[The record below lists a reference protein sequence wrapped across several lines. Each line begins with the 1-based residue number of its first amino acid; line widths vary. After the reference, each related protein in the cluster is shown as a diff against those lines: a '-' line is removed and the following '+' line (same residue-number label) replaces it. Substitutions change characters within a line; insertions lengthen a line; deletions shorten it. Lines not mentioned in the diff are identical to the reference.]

1 MDDRIKR
8 WRRGLFWSPLRA
20 RLPIFLLMFLFAFS
34 SLAKD
39 PWDEFEEE
47 WQKLNDRC
55 LALQDEGK
63 LVEGRDF
70 AEGFLTKSR
79 KELGEEN
86 DVTAQAYHWV
96 AYFMQVNNQFGEAE
110 KLWLKALEIDEKL
123 HGKESLK
130 TTRRLNMLGNYY
142 REKGDFARA
151 RELLLRALA
160 IREEKL
166 GKEHLD
172 TGSVLYSLASLSA
185 TVGEYEKAE
194 EYFLRA
200 IPILEKSW
208 DKFFLHENVGNPLTN
223 LAYMYLRMDD
233 TYKAE
238 QCVLRALES
247 DKRDPEASRKLLP
260 YRLGVL
266 VRVYWRRGDYDE
278 AKKYLEESLAVLREQ
293 AVADPVQANE
303 FRDCHRV
310 LGELYIKLGNLNRGE
325 AILRQALIDGIKNE
339 QLPWTDKA
347 WIFQRLAELEED
359 HGNYEAAEEFVLK
372 ARKLSH
378 GRNWI
383 DPDITRVCL
392 RTLATVELARGRTNE
407 AIALADE
414 LQTAEEQKLKEV
426 LSFTSERQRL
436 GYLNTYLNK
445 RYSLWATAD
454 AVAPLA
460 RSVLRTKGI
469 VLDSLLEDR
478 RRLSQRADSEMAEL
492 TKRLEMARERIVG
505 LNAMFRQKQA
515 DSRSEYPV
523 KELGKAFIEAEGL
536 ESALARKANGVGS
549 ARRALSVTLEEVQL
563 AIPEDT
569 ALVEMVQ
576 YEHYEGC
583 GKWENNYGAL
593 LILRSAEPR
602 WIRLGRAESI
612 ERDVQFYL
620 HALHNSGEDETLEE
634 TLRQLF
640 TKTWKPIAEA
650 LSGKIKRVV
659 ISPDGELN
667 FVSFAALPQGNG
679 RFVGEDFEVS
689 YVWTGRD
696 LLEDGAEPAKNSGL
710 AIWANPAFGIKG
722 PKADE
727 QAAVLAVNRAA
738 TAREWRDLN
747 LEPLRGAER
756 EGKLLRA
763 NATALGLTPVSL
775 FLGDD
780 ATEAELRRI
789 NSPHILHLATHGFV
803 LPDISE
809 EKAGSEFLSREALP
823 SADNP
828 MLRSGLALAGA
839 QQTIESW
846 KNGQMVPPENDGV
859 VTAEEVAMLNLTNT
873 WLVVLSACE
882 TGSGEAQRGEGVLGL
897 RRGFIQAGAQNLL
910 MTLWAVDDE
919 RTADLVF
926 DFYNNLHLLGSP
938 AEALART
945 QCQWLRRLRED
956 KGIAA
961 ACRIAG
967 PFILNFRGGLQAHC
981 PETASMRET
990 QPKILSGRFT
1000 STGELDDS
1008 IDVGEEASGFFC
1020 E

>member
-1 MDDRIKR
+1 M
-8 WRRGLFWSPLRA
+8 A
-20 RLPIFLLMFLFAFS
+20 N
-34 SLAKD
+34 
-39 PWDEFEEE
+39 E
-47 WQKLNDRC
+47 
-55 LALQDEGK
+55 
-63 LVEGRDF
+63 
-70 AEGFLTKSR
+70 T
-79 KELGEEN
+79 
-86 DVTAQAYHWV
+86 
-96 AYFMQVNNQFGEAE
+96 
-110 KLWLKALEIDEKL
+110 DEK
-123 HGKESLK
+123 SC
-130 TTRRLNMLGNYY
+130 
-142 REKGDFARA
+142 
-151 RELLLRALA
+151 
-160 IREEKL
+160 
-166 GKEHLD
+166 
-172 TGSVLYSLASLSA
+172 
-185 TVGEYEKAE
+185 
-194 EYFLRA
+194 
-200 IPILEKSW
+200 
-208 DKFFLHENVGNPLTN
+208 HE
-223 LAYMYLRMDD
+223 
-233 TYKAE
+233 
-238 QCVLRALES
+238 
-247 DKRDPEASRKLLP
+247 
-260 YRLGVL
+260 
-266 VRVYWRRGDYDE
+266 
-278 AKKYLEESLAVLREQ
+278 
-293 AVADPVQANE
+293 
-303 FRDCHRV
+303 
-310 LGELYIKLGNLNRGE
+310 
-325 AILRQALIDGIKNE
+325 
-339 QLPWTDKA
+339 
-347 WIFQRLAELEED
+347 RLAELEED

-372 ARKLSH
+372 ARTLSH

-478 RRLSQRADSEMAEL
+478 RRLSQTADSELAEL
-492 TKRLEMARERIVG
+492 TKRLEIARERVVG

-515 DSRSEYPV
+515 DSSSEYLG
-523 KELGKAFIEAEGL
+523 KELARAFSEAEGL

-569 ALVEMVQ
+569 ALVEMVK

-593 LILRSAEPR
+593 LIFRSGEPR
-602 WIRLGRAESI
+602 WVRLGRAESI
-612 ERDVQFYL
+612 ERNVQFYL
-620 HALHNSGEDETLEE
+620 HALHNSGEDQMLEQ
-634 TLRQLF
+634 TLRRLF
-640 TKTWKPIAEA
+640 TKTWEPIAES

-667 FVSFAALPQGNG
+667 FVSFAALPQRNG
-679 RFVGEDFEVS
+679 RFVGEDFEFS
-689 YVWTGRD
+689 YVSTGRD
-696 LLEDGAEPAKNSGL
+696 LLEDRRESPIHFGL
-710 AIWANPAFGIKG
+710 AVWANPAFARSRKG
-722 PKADE
+722 GGADE
-727 QAAVLAVNRAA
+727 QPVAVAVNRAA
-738 TAREWRDLN
+738 TVREWRDLK

-763 NATALGLTPVSL
+763 NAAALGLAPVSL
-775 FLGDD
+775 FVGDD
-780 ATEAELRRI
+780 ASEVELRRI

-809 EKAGSEFLSREALP
+809 EKAGSEFFSREALP

-839 QQTIESW
+839 QQTIEAW

-926 DFYNNLHLLGSP
+926 DFYNNLHVIGSP

-981 PETASMRET
+981 PQTASMQKKE
-990 QPKILSGRFT
+990 PKILSGTFT
-1000 STGELDDS
+1000 CPGGLDGS
-1008 IDVGEEASGFFC
+1008 IGVGEKASGFFC